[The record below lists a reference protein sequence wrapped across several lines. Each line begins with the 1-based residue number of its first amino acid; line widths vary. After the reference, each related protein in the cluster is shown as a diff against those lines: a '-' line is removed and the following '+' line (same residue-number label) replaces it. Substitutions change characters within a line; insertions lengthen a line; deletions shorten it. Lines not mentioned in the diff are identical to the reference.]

1 VRFHHLDI
9 VSTDEDGGTDAPT
22 LELSED
28 AEGFITESDF
38 LTNDDA
44 LTEPPTDALGFT
56 AAEAEAQEAQD
67 NDAAI
72 QELIDNQEPEDA
84 FSAALLFTDV
94 PSDVFTS
101 GDSID
106 LVTYEINTK
115 VVMDIGIGWKS
126 GII

>member
-1 VRFHHLDI
+1 LDI

-67 NDAAI
+67 NAAAI

>member
-1 VRFHHLDI
+1 MDI

-67 NDAAI
+67 NAAAI